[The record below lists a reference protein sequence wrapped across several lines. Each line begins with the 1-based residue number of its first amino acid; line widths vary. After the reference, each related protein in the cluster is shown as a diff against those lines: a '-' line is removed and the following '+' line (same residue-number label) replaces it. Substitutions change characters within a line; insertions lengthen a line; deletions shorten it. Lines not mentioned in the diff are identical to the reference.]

1 MLSEQIPSEV
11 LRTHTL
17 NNHKYIV
24 SMRTRM
30 RRAGFVSR
38 AEAGKIL
45 ARLLKYYDNMP
56 NTSVLSINS
65 APLPLANEIAT
76 KLNLP
81 LDLFLIR
88 TLKIDGWTVGAI
100 TDRTE
105 EPLLKDQII
114 RGCNI
119 SQETL
124 DQIIRQERFQLDM
137 QRTLFQPPNIPF
149 STSED
154 ATILL
159 TIDGIQT
166 GQSARAA
173 INLLRTLGFKGKIV
187 LVAGVIGSD
196 AQKMFKRDAVD
207 VIAVKGPQSVGTVAS
222 WYENNEELTNEQIKN
237 FLGHNRYSR

>member
-1 MLSEQIPSEV
+1 MLSEQIPSEI

-56 NTSVLSINS
+56 NTN
-65 APLPLANEIAT
+65 
-76 KLNLP
+76 
-81 LDLFLIR
+81 LFLIR

-173 INLLRTLGFKGKIV
+173 ITLLRQLGFKGKIV

-207 VIAVKGPQSVGTVAS
+207 VIAIKGPQSVGTVAS

>member
-1 MLSEQIPSEV
+1 MLSERTSSGIF
-11 LRTHTL
+11 RTHAL
-17 NNHKYIV
+17 NNHKYIIP
-24 SMRTRM
+24 MRTPM

-56 NTSVLSINS
+56 NT
-65 APLPLANEIAT
+65 
-76 KLNLP
+76 
-81 LDLFLIR
+81 DLFLVR
-88 TLKIDGWTVGAI
+88 TFKADGWTVGAI

-114 RGCNI
+114 RGCDI

-124 DQIIRQERFQLDM
+124 NQIIRQERFQLDM

-154 ATILL
+154 STILL
-159 TIDGIQT
+159 TTDGIQT

-173 INLLRTLGFKGKIV
+173 ITLLRKIGYKGKIV

-196 AQKMFKRDAVD
+196 AQKMFMREADD
-207 VIAVKGPQSVGTVAS
+207 VIAIKGPQSVGTVAS

>member
-56 NTSVLSINS
+56 NTN
-65 APLPLANEIAT
+65 
-76 KLNLP
+76 
-81 LDLFLIR
+81 LFLIR

-105 EPLLKDQII
+105 EPLLK
-114 RGCNI
+114 
-119 SQETL
+119 

-207 VIAVKGPQSVGTVAS
+207 VIAVKGPQSVGTNKVGVEAKV
-222 WYENNEELTNEQIKN
+222 EVGVEAKIEVGIEAKIEVGVEAKVEV
-237 FLGHNRYSR
+237 GVGVEGVDE